1 MAYDNSSINKFIQ
14 KQGGS
19 LQNLGA
25 SPTYTGA
32 PANKGTPPGPQSQ
45 QPYIQANPNAA
56 FQSPRQQDLQ
66 AGRNFNQGAM
76 SEYEN
81 KRPRM
86 PGHMQ
91 PSPYDG
97 SYSQPLQDQIQNLG
111 FTNEQVWDED
121 QKRLAEQPQ
130 RQQPSRQQQRMRQ
143 QRMRQPQG
151 QPQRP
156 QMPGQMPGQ
165 MPAGMDPRVGMPQ
178 TSLANL
184 GGRMDPRM
192 QGRTDP
198 RMQGRQDP
206 RMRQRLEML
215 RRQRMQN
222 PRMNNLQNLG
232 QRRTQN
238 MGGNLAQPQ
247 WIR

>member
-14 KQGGS
+14 KQGGN

-45 QPYIQANPNAA
+45 QPYVQANPNAA
-56 FQSPRQQDLQ
+56 FQ
-66 AGRNFNQGAM
+66 
-76 SEYEN
+76 
-81 KRPRM
+81 RPQM
-86 PGHMQ
+86 PGHM
-91 PSPYDG
+91 
-97 SYSQPLQDQIQNLG
+97 
-111 FTNEQVWDED
+111 
-121 QKRLAEQPQ
+121 PQ
-130 RQQPSRQQQRMRQ
+130 APGQMR
-143 QRMRQPQG
+143 G

-165 MPAGMDPRVGMPQ
+165 MPPGVDPRLGVPQ

-206 RMRQRLEML
+206 RMRQRIEMMR
-215 RRQRMQN
+215 RRQMQD
-222 PRMNNLQNLG
+222 PRRGNLQNLG
-232 QRRTQN
+232 QPKPAPSTSPT
-238 MGGNLAQPQ
+238 LFQPSM
-247 WIR
+247 IR